1 MKLIEEIYTPKCLNE
16 LISPNCDVLL
26 KQIREHIEMNKMN
39 LLCIGSTNTFKLI
52 AMQLILREYYHRYL
66 PSKQNIDFFN
76 NDDYTLIIDSFTDIT
91 FSNTI
96 NELKTFCKSTTN
108 YKKCVFID
116 NFDIINESNQQYFKT
131 LMDNSPNIFFLFGCE
146 NTTKINEII
155 QTRTTPIYFEDL
167 TIIEYKE
174 LIQRIIDGENITIHN
189 MNVLFEY
196 SNLTIYY
203 IFNLFNKL
211 KILDITCVNDIT
223 PYVTLLE
230 NSVLNN
236 YIEIIKSGDIKTAT
250 QLLFGLYEKGYSLL
264 DIYHFIYEYIKSN
277 RNIRGISYLFIE
289 KICYYIEHIYNGYDN
304 KLMLL
309 FFTTDLVE
317 VYKKRDKK
325 YYK

>member
-1 MKLIEEIYTPKCLNE
+1 MKLIEEIYTPKTLDEIITPKYEE
-16 LISPNCDVLL
+16 LLG
-26 KQIREHIEMNKMN
+26 QIREHINSDRMN
-39 LLCIGSTNTFKLI
+39 LLCIGSTNTYKLI
-52 AMQLILREYYHRYL
+52 AMQLMLKEYYSL
-66 PSKQNIDFFN
+66 LKIQNYN
-76 NDDYTLIIDSFTDIT
+76 EYVLVIDSFTDIT

-96 NELKTFCKSTTN
+96 NELKTFCKSTAT
-108 YKKCVFID
+108 YKKYVFID

-131 LMDNSPNIFFLFGCE
+131 LIDQSPNIFFLFGCE

-167 TIIEYKE
+167 TLGEYKQ
-174 LIQRIIDGENITIHN
+174 LIERIVNGENFKIKNID
-189 MNVLFEY
+189 VLFEY

-203 IFNLFNKL
+203 IYNLFNKL
-211 KILDITCVNDIT
+211 KILDLKEIDDIT
-223 PYVTLLE
+223 PYITLLE

-236 YIEIIKSGDIKTAT
+236 YVDKVKKGDIKEGTK
-250 QLLFGLYEKGYSLL
+250 LLFGLYEKGYSLL
-264 DIYHFIYEYIKSN
+264 DIYHFIYEYIKTN
-277 RNIRGISYLFIE
+277 QTIRGISYLFIE

-317 VYKKRDKK
+317 IYKNRDQN